1 MVEALGFVRIPTLV
15 VILLLAQL
23 TRSESALISSPQ
35 GSGPFRTIPGSPDE
49 NVPVVVAR
57 HMQLGDQLL
66 GQGQFDKAIEKYQ
79 DALKE
84 SKKPLF
90 AAYINI
96 GYALRQK
103 KDYNAAIESYNQ
115 AIAIRPKDYRGYFG
129 LGDASYSKGDYAA
142 AEDGYRKAIEV
153 SPEKINPPAYH
164 FLGLSLYAQKR
175 IEEAIRAYRLAIVQ
189 AKSKYAEARYNL
201 GIALMEVG
209 KLEVAEYELSTVIQ
223 REGKNWPEAHFN
235 LAIVLER
242 QGKALEAVREYE
254 AYLQQASNAEDASRI
269 RARIEA
275 LKAKKQ

>member
-1 MVEALGFVRIPTLV
+1 LVTIPTLI
-15 VILLLAQL
+15 VILLFAQL
-23 TRSESALISSPQ
+23 TRSEAAVIPSRQESRAY
-35 GSGPFRTIPGSPDE
+35 RTIPSPPDE

-66 GQGQFDKAIEKYQ
+66 GQGQFDKAIGKYK
-79 DALKE
+79 DAIKE

-90 AAYINI
+90 AAYVNI

-103 KDYNAAIESYNQ
+103 QDYNAAIEAYNQ

-129 LGDASYSKGDYAA
+129 LADASYSKGDYPA

-153 SPEKINPPAYH
+153 RPEKINPPAYH

-175 IEEAIRAYRLAIVQ
+175 IEEAIRAYRLAITQ
-189 AKSKYAEARYNL
+189 AKSKYTEARYYL

-209 KLEVAEYELSTVIQ
+209 KLEVAEYELSAVIQ

-242 QGKALEAVREYE
+242 ESKALEAIREYE
-254 AYLQQASNAEDASRI
+254 AYLRLAPNAEDASRI

-275 LKAKKQ
+275 LKTKKP